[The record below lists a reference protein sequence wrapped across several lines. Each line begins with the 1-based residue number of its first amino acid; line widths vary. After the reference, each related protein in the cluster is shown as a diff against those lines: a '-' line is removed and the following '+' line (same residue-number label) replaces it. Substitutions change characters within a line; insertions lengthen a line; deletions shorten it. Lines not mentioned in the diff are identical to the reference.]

1 LPRLAI
7 FEHLQYYCVM
17 ARKRIDEHTLEVL
30 EFDQVLTVLAS
41 FASSNLGK
49 DAAAALYPSLDA
61 NWIADRLAETT
72 ELRLILDREIRVPL
86 AGLRDIRAL
95 LDQSETK
102 QTIFDPGQLLEICDT
117 LNASR
122 QLKIFL
128 TELDPVEF
136 GRLQRMAE
144 RLEDFSAIVDE
155 VNRCIENNETVRDS
169 ASEKLRQIRARIT
182 QLTREIRKGFA
193 AIVARDQMR
202 NALENERFMMRD
214 GRPVVAIK
222 ANYRHCLRGMVL
234 DRSRTGATLFV
245 EPDELVEASN
255 ELEEAT
261 YEEKKEIDRILWT
274 LTKAVLKER
283 KAILASVR
291 ALALIDLTFAKASFS
306 IAYDM
311 AAPQLD
317 SNFCV
322 ELRQARHPLLL
333 CWTRKERGAG
343 TSEVMDKV
351 VPIDVRL
358 GDDFDLLLV
367 TGPNAGGK
375 TVMLKTIGLLA
386 LMAQSGMHIP
396 ASSDSTVPVYRQIY
410 ADIGDEQSIQ
420 QNLSTFSAHMRQ
432 IVHILNKTNDG
443 TLILLDEIGSGT
455 DPTEGAALAV
465 VLLDK
470 MLAKGGRIIA
480 TTHLGQLKSYAYS
493 TARTQNASVQFDSD
507 TLAPTY
513 RLLVGTPGSSNA
525 LAIARRMGLPKG
537 IVARAESLLQSETDG
552 TTELIN
558 QVQMTREAAE
568 RNRAETQKVLDEAH
582 HIKEQA
588 SEALS
593 HARAEGRRLKA
604 QADEEVDNSMRKVH
618 RLLSEF
624 TEQMQNAPKAWK
636 DRADE
641 FAEQIVAVA
650 STMPLA
656 ARHAK
661 FTEAL
666 SVGDTVYVIP
676 FRREAIIDR
685 IRRKR
690 KKVTVFL
697 EGKQVQVSFD
707 DICKPS
713 ATR

>member
-1 LPRLAI
+1 
-7 FEHLQYYCVM
+7 M
-17 ARKRIDEHTLEVL
+17 ARKRIDEHTLDVL
-30 EFDQVLTVLAS
+30 EFGQVLKVLAS
-41 FASSNLGK
+41 FAGSKLGK
-49 DAAAALYPSLDA
+49 DAAEALYPSLDVG
-61 NWIADRLAETT
+61 WITERLAETT
-72 ELRLILDREIRVPL
+72 ELKRILDRGVRVPL
-86 AGLRDIRAL
+86 AGLHDIRGL
-95 LDQSETK
+95 LEQFGAK
-102 QTIFDPGQLLEICDT
+102 QTVFDPGQLLEICDT

-122 QLKIFL
+122 NLKIFL
-128 TELDPVEF
+128 GELDPDDF
-136 GRLQRMAE
+136 AHLHRMAE
-144 RLEDFSAIVDE
+144 KLEDFSPIVDE
-155 VNRCIENNETVRDS
+155 VNRCIENSETVRDD
-169 ASEKLRQIRARIT
+169 ASEKLKQIRGRIT
-182 QLTREIRKGFA
+182 QLTRQIRKDFA
-193 AIVARDQMR
+193 AIVAREQMR
-202 NALENERFMMRD
+202 NAVENDRFMMRD

-245 EPDELVEASN
+245 EPDELVEAGN
-255 ELEEAT
+255 ELEEAA

-274 LTKAVLKER
+274 LTKAILQER

-291 ALALIDLTFAKASFS
+291 TLALIDLTFAKASFS
-306 IAYDM
+306 VAYNM

-317 SNFCV
+317 PNCRLK
-322 ELRQARHPLLL
+322 LRQARHPLLL
-333 CWTRKERGAG
+333 RWISAEKGGRPMD
-343 TSEVMDKV
+343 VMDEV

-386 LMAQSGMHIP
+386 LMTQSGMHIP
-396 ASSDSTVPVYRQIY
+396 AAPDSTIPVYRQVY

-432 IVHILNKTNDG
+432 IVRILGGTNDG

-470 MLAKGGRIIA
+470 MLEKGGRIIA

-525 LAIARRMGLPKG
+525 LAIAGRMGLPKG
-537 IVARAESLLQSETDG
+537 VAAKAKSLLDKQNDG
-552 TTELIN
+552 TAELIN

-568 RNRAETQKVLDEAH
+568 RNRTQTQQTLDEA
-582 HIKEQA
+582 KRAQKQA
-588 SEALS
+588 AEALS
-593 HARAEGRRLKA
+593 HARAEGRRLKDL
-604 QADEEVDNSMRKVH
+604 ADEEIDNSMRHVR
-618 RLLSEF
+618 RLLAEF
-624 TEQMQNAPKAWK
+624 TARMQNAPRAWK
-636 DRADE
+636 DVADE
-641 FAEQIVAVA
+641 FSGKVAELA

-661 FTEAL
+661 FTEGLKA
-666 SVGDTVYVIP
+666 GDTVYVIP

-690 KKVTVFL
+690 KRVTVFL

-707 DICKPS
+707 DISKAPGVK
-713 ATR
+713 

>member
-1 LPRLAI
+1 
-7 FEHLQYYCVM
+7 M

-30 EFDQVLTVLAS
+30 EFDQVLKVLAY
-41 FASSNLGK
+41 FASSKLGR
-49 DAAAALYPSLDA
+49 DAAMVLYPSVDVD
-61 NWIADRLAETT
+61 WIAGRLAETT
-72 ELRLILDREIRVPL
+72 ELKSILDKGTRVPL
-86 AGLRDIRAL
+86 AGLRDIRDL
-95 LDQSETK
+95 LGQIGTK

-117 LNASR
+117 LEASR
-122 QLKIFL
+122 QLKLFL
-128 TELDPVEF
+128 GELDCDDF
-136 GRLQRMAE
+136 GHLHEMAE
-144 RLEDFSAIVDE
+144 KLEDFSQIVDE
-155 VNRCIENNETVRDS
+155 VKRCIESNETVRDD
-169 ASEKLRQIRARIT
+169 ASEKLRDIRAKIT
-182 QLTREIRKGFA
+182 KLTRQIRKGFA

-202 NALENERFMMRD
+202 NALENDRFMMRD
-214 GRPVVAIK
+214 GRPVVAVK

-245 EPDELVEASN
+245 EPDELVEISN

-274 LTKAVLKER
+274 LTRAIVQER
-283 KAILASVR
+283 KTILSSVR
-291 ALALIDLTFAKASFS
+291 ALALIDLTFAKANFS
-306 IAYDM
+306 IAYNM

-317 SNFCV
+317 SECRLK
-322 ELRQARHPLLL
+322 LRQARHPLLL
-333 CWTRKERGAG
+333 RWISEEKRKRA
-343 TSEVMDKV
+343 SDVMDEV

-386 LMAQSGMHIP
+386 LMTQSGMHIP
-396 ASSDSTVPVYRQIY
+396 AAPDSTVPVYRQIH

-432 IVHILNKTNDG
+432 IVRILNRTNDG

-455 DPTEGAALAV
+455 DPTEGAALAE

-525 LAIARRMGLPKG
+525 LAIARRLGLPKG
-537 IVARAESLLQSETDG
+537 VATKAKSLLESGNDG

-568 RNRAETQKVLDEAH
+568 RNRAETQQTLDEA
-582 HIKEQA
+582 EQLKKRA
-588 SEALS
+588 SEAIL
-593 HARAEGRRLKA
+593 HARAEGRRLKN
-604 QADEEVDNSMRKVH
+604 QADEEIDNSMRQVR
-618 RLLSEF
+618 RLLEEF
-624 TEQMQNAPKAWK
+624 TAQMQNAPKAWK
-636 DRADE
+636 ERADE
-641 FAEQIVAVA
+641 FAEKVETAAA
-650 STMPLA
+650 SMPLA

-661 FTEAL
+661 FVESL
-666 SVGDTVYVIP
+666 SAGDSVYVVP
-676 FRREAIIDR
+676 FRREGIIDR

-690 KKVTVFL
+690 KKVVVLL
-697 EGKQVQVSFD
+697 EGKQVHVSFD
-707 DICKPS
+707 DITKPPIPG
-713 ATR
+713 

>member
-1 LPRLAI
+1 
-7 FEHLQYYCVM
+7 M

-30 EFDQVLTVLAS
+30 EFDQVLKVLAS
-41 FASSNLGK
+41 FASSELGR
-49 DAAAALYPSLDA
+49 DAATALYPSLDVD
-61 NWIADRLAETT
+61 WIADRLVETT
-72 ELRLILDREIRVPL
+72 ELKHILDEGIRVPL
-86 AGLRDIRAL
+86 AGLRDIRGL
-95 LDQSETK
+95 LKQIGTK

-117 LNASR
+117 LEASR
-122 QLKIFL
+122 QLKLFMG
-128 TELDPVEF
+128 EVDPGEF
-136 GRLQRMAE
+136 GHLHRMADK
-144 RLEDFSAIVDE
+144 LEDFSSIVDE
-155 VNRCIENNETVRDS
+155 VKRCIESNEKLRDN
-169 ASEKLRQIRARIT
+169 ASEKLRDIRARVAK
-182 QLTREIRKGFA
+182 LTRQIRKGFA
-193 AIVARDQMR
+193 EIVARDQMR

-214 GRPVVAIK
+214 GRPVVAVK

-245 EPDELVEASN
+245 EPDELVEISN

-274 LTKAVLKER
+274 LTRAILQER
-283 KAILASVR
+283 KTILASVK
-291 ALALIDLTFAKASFS
+291 ALGLIDLTFAKARFS
-306 IAYDM
+306 IEYNM

-317 SNFCV
+317 SECRLK
-322 ELRQARHPLLL
+322 LRRARHPLLL
-333 CWTRKERGAG
+333 RWISEEKGKPA
-343 TSEVMDKV
+343 SEVMNEA

-386 LMAQSGMHIP
+386 LMIQSGMHIP
-396 ASSDSTVPVYRQIY
+396 ASADSRVPVYRQVY

-432 IVHILNKTNDG
+432 IIRILSRTNAG
-443 TLILLDEIGSGT
+443 TLILLDEIGAGT
-455 DPTEGAALAV
+455 DPTEGAALAE

-493 TARTQNASVQFDSD
+493 TARTQNASVQFDSE

-513 RLLVGTPGSSNA
+513 KLLVGTPGSSNA

-537 IVARAESLLQSETDG
+537 MAAKAKSLLDSDNDG

-568 RNRAETQKVLDEAH
+568 RNRAKTQQTLEEARQLNN
-582 HIKEQA
+582 QA

-593 HARAEGRRLKA
+593 HARAEGRRLKN
-604 QADEEVDNSMRKVH
+604 QADEEIDNSMRQVR
-618 RLLSEF
+618 RLLEEF
-624 TEQMQNAPKAWK
+624 TAQMQNAPKAWK
-636 DRADE
+636 ERTDE
-641 FAEQIVAVA
+641 FAEKVTAAA
-650 STMPLA
+650 SSMPLA

-661 FTEAL
+661 FVEGL
-666 SVGDTVYVIP
+666 SAGDSVYVVP
-676 FRREAIIDR
+676 FHREGIIDR

-690 KKVTVFL
+690 KKVVVLL

-707 DICKPS
+707 DITKPP
-713 ATR
+713 TPK

>member
-1 LPRLAI
+1 
-7 FEHLQYYCVM
+7 M
-17 ARKRIDEHTLEVL
+17 ARKRIDEHTLDVL
-30 EFDQVLTVLAS
+30 EFDQVLKVLAS
-41 FASSNLGK
+41 FASSKLGK
-49 DAAAALYPSLDA
+49 DAAMALYPSLDV
-61 NWIADRLAETT
+61 NWIGGRLAETT
-72 ELRLILDREIRVPL
+72 ELKRILDKGTRVPL
-86 AGLRDIRAL
+86 AGLRDITAL
-95 LDQSETK
+95 LEQFGTK
-102 QTIFDPGQLLEICDT
+102 QTIFDPAQLLEICTT
-117 LNASR
+117 LDASR

-128 TELDPVEF
+128 GELDPAEF
-136 GRLQRMAE
+136 GHLHRMADK
-144 RLEDFSAIVDE
+144 LEDFSTIVDE
-155 VNRCIENNETVRDS
+155 VNRCIENSETVRDD
-169 ASEKLRQIRARIT
+169 ASEKLRDIRGRIT
-182 QLTREIRKGFA
+182 RLTRQIRKGFA
-193 AIVARDQMR
+193 AIVAREQMR
-202 NALENERFMMRD
+202 NALENDRFMMRD
-214 GRPVVAIK
+214 GRPVVAVKI
-222 ANYRHCLRGMVL
+222 NYRHCLRGMVL

-255 ELEEAT
+255 ELEEAA

-274 LTKAVLKER
+274 LTKAILNER
-283 KAILASVR
+283 KTILASVR
-291 ALALIDLTFAKASFS
+291 ALALIDLTFAKARFS
-306 IAYDM
+306 VEYNM
-311 AAPQLD
+311 AAPKLD
-317 SNFCV
+317 SDCRLK
-322 ELRQARHPLLL
+322 LRQARHPLLL
-333 CWTRKERGAG
+333 RWISKERGNRASDVIG
-343 TSEVMDKV
+343 EV

-358 GDDFDLLLV
+358 GEDFDLLLV

-386 LMAQSGMHIP
+386 LMTQSGMHIP
-396 ASSDSTVPVYRQIY
+396 AGPDSTVPVYKQVH

-432 IVHILNKTNDG
+432 IVRILSRTNDG

-465 VLLDK
+465 ALLDK

-525 LAIARRMGLPKG
+525 LAIAKRMGLPKG
-537 IVARAESLLQSETDG
+537 VADKAKSLLAGETDG

-558 QVQMTREAAE
+558 QVQMTREASE
-568 RNRAETQKVLDEAH
+568 RNRAETQQTLDEA
-582 HIKEQA
+582 KNVRKQT

-593 HARAEGRRLKA
+593 QARAEGRRLKG
-604 QADEEVDNSMRKVH
+604 QADEEIDNSMREVH
-618 RLLSEF
+618 HLLADF
-624 TEQMQNAPKAWK
+624 TAQMQNAPKAWK

-641 FAEQIVAVA
+641 FAEKVTAAA

-661 FTEAL
+661 FVEGL

-676 FRREAIIDR
+676 FHREAIIDR

-690 KKVTVFL
+690 RKVTVFL
-697 EGKQVQVSFD
+697 EGKQVQISLE
-707 DICKPS
+707 DICKPP
-713 ATR
+713 AAK